1 MSQPYEHILTAL
13 RDGTGCVFVD
23 VQPPR
28 NAPLKQCIA
37 SLWENSDRRPSGS
50 PSSRIAVTP
59 DQARELLA
67 AGAEWNGPAH
77 LKSEVVP
84 GA

>member
-1 MSQPYEHILTAL
+1 MSPPYEHILTAL
-13 RDGTGCVFVD
+13 RVGTGCVFVD
-23 VQPPR
+23 VLPPR
-28 NAPLKQCIA
+28 DAPRKQYIA

-50 PSSRIAVTP
+50 PSSRIPITP
-59 DQARELLA
+59 EQASELLA

-77 LKSEVVP
+77 LKADVVP

>member
-1 MSQPYEHILTAL
+1 MSEPYDDILSAL

-28 NAPLKQCIA
+28 NAPLKQCVA
-37 SLWENSDRRPSGS
+37 SLWVNIDRRPSGS
-50 PSSRIAVTP
+50 PSSRIPITP
-59 DQARELLA
+59 EQASELLA

-77 LKSEVVP
+77 MRAEIVP